1 MRRATAVMLF
11 QSTQAKVSAVSV
23 VAASCRPA
31 VLSDRSKLCSNKD
44 TVSSAIAI
52 RHKQVISR
60 NQKIA
65 GPVAASQSIASI
77 YSDGHRRHAL
87 QQVESLGAPHA
98 VSRGGCIVVRSAA
111 STAFVLRKLSS
122 RTAAAQ
128 SSADTL
134 DIHTYCHHTSS
145 RLLQLWTVASHKRGS
160 NELKRKQA

>member
-1 MRRATAVMLF
+1 MLF

-52 RHKQVISR
+52 RHKQVIGR

-65 GPVAASQSIASI
+65 GPVAASQSIASV
-77 YSDGHRRHAL
+77 SDGHRRHAL

-122 RTAAAQ
+122 
-128 SSADTL
+128 
-134 DIHTYCHHTSS
+134 
-145 RLLQLWTVASHKRGS
+145 
-160 NELKRKQA
+160 